1 MKDRPKHRPK
11 CGLNKVV
18 SILYGLPMF
27 DEELERKL
35 DAGEIVLGGC
45 CVSGDDPTWHCV
57 SCRHQWGGENNSI
70 ESNPER
76 LG

>member
-45 CVSGDDPTWHCV
+45 CVFGNDPTWRSV
-57 SCRHQWGGENNSI
+57 SCGHQWGGENNSI